1 MSSKFMA
8 KRRRY
13 TILVRN
19 DEETSVEEAFDT
31 IRKAF
36 GYDITQTATAV
47 EEIERKGE
55 TTCRE
60 YTDVEKAEFALQMLL
75 KAGMDAE
82 LLQI

>member
-1 MSSKFMA
+1 MA
-8 KRRRY
+8 KRTRY
-13 TILVRN
+13 TILIRN
-19 DEETSVEEAFDT
+19 DDENDVEEVFNT

-36 GYDITQTATAV
+36 GYDITQTATAI
-47 EEIERKGE
+47 EEIERKGQ

-60 YTDVEKAEFALQMLL
+60 YKELDRAEFALEILL